1 MRWSIFERYIRTGQL
16 TVIAA
21 NGEQRTF
28 GCGEPHATIEFTSAD
43 CLSRLLRNPQLNPGE
58 TYMQGGWS
66 PALDSDLYAVLLVLR
81 LNFEQLL
88 APGGYILAFAFCG
101 GFHAFLEFTHRESTQ
116 RLPSL

>member
-43 CLSRLLRNPQLNPGE
+43 CLSRLLRNPQLNLGE
-58 TYMQGGWS
+58 TYMQGAGPRFGQRS
-66 PALDSDLYAVLLVLR
+66 LCS
-81 LNFEQLL
+81 L
-88 APGGYILAFAFCG
+88 AGTSVEL
-101 GFHAFLEFTHRESTQ
+101 
-116 RLPSL
+116 

>member
-43 CLSRLLRNPQLNPGE
+43 CLSRLLRNPQLNLGE
-58 TYMQGGWS
+58 TYMQGG
-66 PALDSDLYAVLLVLR
+66 LVPRFGQRSLCS
-81 LNFEQLL
+81 L
-88 APGGYILAFAFCG
+88 AGTSVEL
-101 GFHAFLEFTHRESTQ
+101 
-116 RLPSL
+116 

>member
-43 CLSRLLRNPQLNPGE
+43 CLSRLLRNPQLNLGE

-66 PALDSDLYAVLLVLR
+66 PLWTAISMQSCWY
-81 LNFEQLL
+81 F
-88 APGGYILAFAFCG
+88 G
-101 GFHAFLEFTHRESTQ
+101 
-116 RLPSL
+116 